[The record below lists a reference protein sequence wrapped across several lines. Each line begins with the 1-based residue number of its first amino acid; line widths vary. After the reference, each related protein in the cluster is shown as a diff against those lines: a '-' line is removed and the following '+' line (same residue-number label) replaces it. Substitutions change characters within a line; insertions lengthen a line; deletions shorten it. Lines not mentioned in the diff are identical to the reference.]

1 MDSLITALKKYI
13 WPPGPVSKT
22 TVLGILSL
30 IEGAYISYRRV
41 LSIQGGGEGV
51 QMRVDGT
58 SVPDSCCFVENER
71 SRSKA
76 VAKTKD
82 PCEAVG
88 CNWLLYRSAVR
99 ALLDG
104 RKQWRER

>member
-1 MDSLITALKKYI
+1 MLR
-13 WPPGPVSKT
+13 
-22 TVLGILSL
+22 ILAL
-30 IEGAYISYRRV
+30 IEGAYISYQHV

-51 QMRVDGT
+51 QMREDGT

-76 VAKTKD
+76 VARTKD

-88 CNWLLYRSAVR
+88 IQLLLYPVQCR
-99 ALLDG
+99 ALGVTEGAQG
-104 RKQWRER
+104 RKKWRKR